1 MLNVVG
7 IGPGNPGCITEN
19 AREIIRISDILI
31 GGRRNLEMFPDF
43 KGEKIKIGADLSEI
57 VKIIEEKS
65 DLNISVIASGDPSIY
80 GIGKYMSENTDIE
93 NLKIIPG
100 ISSMQY
106 MFSVIKVD
114 MNDLYITSGHG
125 REPDYDYIL
134 SHSKVCMVTDKK
146 NGPAKIAE
154 EILKRGQKRIMAVGE
169 NLSYDNERITI
180 GKPKEIIERK
190 EYDMNVV
197 VILDE
202 K

>member
-7 IGPGNPGCITEN
+7 IGPGNPGYITEN
-19 AREIIRISDILI
+19 AREIINKSDILI
-31 GGRRNLEMFPDF
+31 GGKRNLEMFPEF
-43 KGEKIKIGADLSEI
+43 KGEKIKIGANLSEI

-65 DLNISVIASGDPSIY
+65 NLNISVIASGDPSIY
-80 GIGKYMSENTDIE
+80 GIGKYMSEHTDRD
-93 NLKIIPG
+93 NMRIIPG

-134 SHSKVCMVTDKK
+134 SHSKICMVTDKK
-146 NGPAKIAE
+146 NGPERIAE
-154 EILKRGQKRIMAVGE
+154 EIIKRNQNRIMAVGE

-180 GKPKEIIERK
+180 GRPEEIVERK

-197 VILDE
+197 VILNE